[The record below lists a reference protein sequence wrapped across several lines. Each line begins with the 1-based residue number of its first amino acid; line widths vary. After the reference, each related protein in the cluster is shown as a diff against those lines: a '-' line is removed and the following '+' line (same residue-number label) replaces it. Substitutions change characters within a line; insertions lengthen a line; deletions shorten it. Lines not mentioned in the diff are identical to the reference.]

1 MFQNVLTPWVHIHHK
16 YLQKLQVLWIRYCCT
31 SLWCTCPKIAF
42 FHRFWLKGHE
52 ELLSTIKL
60 ERLETCVWQENTC
73 AGVSTTIFKWNSG
86 TGTFLWNLL
95 SFTKQL
101 FAVYLWKAVSVV
113 FLKFYFFLCEELEDN
128 EDQRFNNNVNVTQ
141 FKKNTAKFHVMW
153 KDILFAWS
161 NSVWSFVQEK
171 CL

>member
-1 MFQNVLTPWVHIHHK
+1 MAGKHLCWGLLQTGALQLYLNETQAQVPSYEICLVSQNS
-16 YLQKLQVLWIRYCCT
+16 YLQYIYEKL
-31 SLWCTCPKIAF
+31 F
-42 FHRFWLKGHE
+42 
-52 ELLSTIKL
+52 
-60 ERLETCVWQENTC
+60 
-73 AGVSTTIFKWNSG
+73 
-86 TGTFLWNLL
+86 
-95 SFTKQL
+95 
-101 FAVYLWKAVSVV
+101 VV

-128 EDQRFNNNVNVTQ
+128 EDQRFNNYVNVTQ

>member
-1 MFQNVLTPWVHIHHK
+1 MRNFWAPLNLNVWKHVYGRKTP
-16 YLQKLQVLWIRYCCT
+16 VLG
-31 SLWCTCPKIAF
+31 SLAD
-42 FHRFWLKGHE
+42 R
-52 ELLSTIKL
+52 ST
-60 ERLETCVWQENTC
+60 
-73 AGVSTTIFKWNSG
+73 TTIFKWNSG
-86 TGTFLWNLL
+86 TGTFLWTLL

-113 FLKFYFFLCEELEDN
+113 ILKFYFFLCEELEDN
-128 EDQRFNNNVNVTQ
+128 EDQRFNNYVNVTQ